1 VLDCRRKLKMS
12 VVVKEILCYIQNNV
26 DKFARTLVS
35 SAVNSFYTDEE
46 VLAAKQCMY
55 SCLENLDVDGLPRFI
70 KRNPGDGKR
79 KLQCEDILNLFVFAD
94 GRQTA
99 LPIFVAAK
107 LDRVPTVSPGDVD
120 IYALAASVSSLTS
133 QLESVTKKLDVAV
146 TRSEY
151 ESVIKRLDTHELNAS
166 TNNINFP
173 PLSNSTASVVSQPL
187 AQGSTWASAADGDI
201 NKRKPVIRVCVANLS
216 SKIKAAPRRKI
227 ISAFVGQLDNSTSED
242 DLVEMLSEAGVNVK
256 CSKLKPKPDTTWT
269 TAAFYV
275 LCDEDSRDGFFD
287 EAIWPEGA
295 ELRDWYFK

>member
-1 VLDCRRKLKMS
+1 
-12 VVVKEILCYIQNNV
+12 
-26 DKFARTLVS
+26 
-35 SAVNSFYTDEE
+35 
-46 VLAAKQCMY
+46 
-55 SCLENLDVDGLPRFI
+55 
-70 KRNPGDGKR
+70 
-79 KLQCEDILNLFVFAD
+79 VFAD

-146 TRSEY
+146 TRTEY
-151 ESVIKRLDTHELNAS
+151 EFVIKRLDTLEVNAA

-173 PLSNSTASVVSQPL
+173 PLSNSTASVVSQPP
-187 AQGSTWASAADGDI
+187 AQGSTWASAADGGPGNM
-201 NKRKPVIRVCVANLS
+201 NKRKPVIRVCGANLS
-216 SKIKAAPRRKI
+216 TKIKAVPRRKI
-227 ISAFVGQLDNSTSED
+227 ISAFVGRLDNSTSED
-242 DLVEMLSEAGVNVK
+242 DLVEMLSEAGVNGVK

-275 LCDEDSRDGFFD
+275 SCDEDSRDVFFD
-287 EAIWPEGA
+287 EAIWQEGA